1 VGRDAGGVVRNHTN
15 KKILPS
21 SGERLIRRAK
31 RRIVLDV
38 FLARGPTWKHIRE
51 MRERWGIEAQPQV
64 PPPYQGAEY
73 TPQALQSRPEEEFGE
88 EAERWSATF
97 DEWRDDLAVLYEAVV
112 PAEAR
117 DSDYHMSFGWSVFL
131 SMCVLFDPP
140 ETQLVE
146 FVERF
151 GWAGSN
157 VVPRGDRT
165 MNAPPIVWRKEHN
178 ELEAT
183 WMEFYEGLLEALL
196 EKYVH
201 PQGVTTEEA
210 MRGIREENPEIFER
224 WRDRLHGNESRP
236 FIDVQPYHRREDIES
251 AFQVLYDRH
260 GTRPALGREK
270 RDELTAVQCA
280 ILHDRHN
287 IADPTD
293 RRRRRWAFER
303 LAEHFDGLESA
314 RAAKDHVALGRSLLN
329 QYRGR

>member
-1 VGRDAGGVVRNHTN
+1 MGRDSGGAVCSYTK
-15 KKILPS
+15 KKILSS
-21 SGERLIRRAK
+21 SGERRIRRAK
-31 RRIVLDV
+31 HSIVLDV
-38 FLARGPTWKHIRE
+38 FLTRGPTWKHIRE
-51 MRERWGIEAQPQV
+51 MRERWGIEAQSQM
-64 PPPYQGAEY
+64 PPPYQGFEY
-73 TPQALQSRPEEEFGE
+73 VPESLQSRPEEEFGE
-88 EAERWSATF
+88 EAERWHATF
-97 DEWRDDLAVLYEAVV
+97 DEWRNDLAALYEAVI
-112 PAEAR
+112 PDEAR
-117 DSDYHMSFGWSVFL
+117 GSGYMTFGWSVFL

-140 ETQLVE
+140 ETQLAE
-146 FVERF
+146 FAERF

-157 VVPRGDRT
+157 VIPRGGRT

-183 WMEFYEGLLEALL
+183 WMEFFEGLLEALL

-236 FIDVQPYHRREDIES
+236 FIDVQPYHRKKDIDAAS
-251 AFQVLYDRH
+251 QMLHDRH

-280 ILHDRHN
+280 ILHDCHN
-287 IADPTD
+287 LADPTD

-303 LAEHFDGLESA
+303 LAEHFDGPESA
-314 RAAKDHVALGRSLLN
+314 RAAKDHVVLGRSLLN
-329 QYRGR
+329 QSRGR